1 MHLDFMLSEFKLS
14 ELSEVVGNYEKLKFQ
29 DQMVIQKLKERL
41 QQLDV
46 ENTAL
51 SQHSPTTEIPDN
63 NRQTVNELESL
74 REQIHKLKTALKY
87 AVENTSLPKEG
98 GERRYELVRWVVGY
112 WGVKLGGKDGWMD
125 RRRGRWM

>member
-1 MHLDFMLSEFKLS
+1 MHHDFILSEFKLS

-74 REQIHKLKTALKY
+74 REQIHKLKAALKY

-98 GERRYELVRWVVGY
+98 GECRYELVRWVIGE
-112 WGVKLGGKDGWMD
+112 
-125 RRRGRWM
+125 